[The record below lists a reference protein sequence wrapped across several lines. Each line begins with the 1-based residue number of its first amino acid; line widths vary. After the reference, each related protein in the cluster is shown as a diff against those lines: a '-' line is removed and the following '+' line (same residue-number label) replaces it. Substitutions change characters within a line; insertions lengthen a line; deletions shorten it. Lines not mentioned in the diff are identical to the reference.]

1 MPQGCDGPTA
11 FARSEWGDMWPEAQL
26 ASVCLYVRGSIHLR
40 VPLRWKSAFPT
51 EIPVEEGR

>member
-1 MPQGCDGPTA
+1 MVQLL